1 MVPDLR
7 TVISLTSDL
16 IMNTLISLIILSSV
30 AGSRVEVARCR
41 AQCLDTLRE
50 DCARGDEAC
59 SSCWSAC
66 EDLDTCQC
74 GVEDRGCQV
83 ACDWSDQANR
93 VTNRRPG
100 DSRGHRVQVWELAT
114 YLDLD
119 RGSCSLSW
127 GKVRASS
134 NSFRSSSR
142 PVAPR
147 SPPVYVLVAE
157 DETGEMWELGQT
169 STRHQELVA
178 NMFPDTVSIRLV
190 VVGAEGVRL
199 TTSLDTRHL
208 DCENHQFLPVVTHS
222 VMEDDLLRVSVTW
235 DNNDVEES
243 PEYVVRWRE
252 YSLEARRDMV
262 SVMGTMIVQGA
273 NAEVTLRPNTGY
285 ILQVEN
291 SKTGEMSQSVII
303 DTTIT
308 EEDMDG
314 VAVILLITTLV
325 LVTLVM
331 VALIIVFI
339 YKRQNKK
346 TEEVAKQNLNNNE
359 IALGADSGSRV
370 PLNLDYNNL
379 C

>member
-1 MVPDLR
+1 MVPGLW

-16 IMNTLISLIILSSV
+16 IMNTLNTLICLILLGWVS
-30 AGSRVEVARCR
+30 GSRVEVARCR

-50 DCARGDEAC
+50 ECGRGAEAC
-59 SSCWSAC
+59 TSCWSAC

-74 GVEDRGCQV
+74 GEEGEDRGCQV

-93 VTNRRPG
+93 VTNRRIN
-100 DSRGHRVQVWELAT
+100 RVQVWELTTSLA
-114 YLDLD
+114 LD
-119 RGSCSLSW
+119 RGSCSLGW
-127 GKVRASS
+127 GKVQPSS

-169 STRHQELVA
+169 NTRHQELVA
-178 NMFPDTVSIRLV
+178 NMFPDTVTIRLV

-199 TTSLDTRHL
+199 TTSLDTRNL
-208 DCENHQFLPVVTHS
+208 DCVNHHFLPVVTQS
-222 VMEDDLLRVSVTW
+222 VMEDDLLSVSVTW
-235 DNNDVEES
+235 DNNNVEES

-252 YSLEARRDMV
+252 YSLEERRDVM
-262 SVMGTMIVQGA
+262 SVMGTMIVKGNKAQ
-273 NAEVTLRPNTGY
+273 VTLRPDTGY

-291 SKTGEMSQSVII
+291 SRTGEMSQSVII
-303 DTTIT
+303 DTTRAM
-308 EEDMDG
+308 EDVDS
-314 VAVILLITTLV
+314 VAVILLVITLV

-339 YKRQNKK
+339 YKRQNRK
-346 TEEVAKQNLNNNE
+346 TEAVKQNINNNE
-359 IALGADSGSRV
+359 IVLDADSSTRV